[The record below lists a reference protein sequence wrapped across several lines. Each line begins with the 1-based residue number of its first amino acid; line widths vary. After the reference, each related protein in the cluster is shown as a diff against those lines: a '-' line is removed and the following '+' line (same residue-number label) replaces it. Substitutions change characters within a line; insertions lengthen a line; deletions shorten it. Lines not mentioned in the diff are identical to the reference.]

1 MTNDDTPETR
11 LVARLRDALPE
22 VSAAVDAWLAQRGID
37 LDDGPYMWLDGLS
50 NLTMEALKAGEFE
63 RASACMKYMSALVE
77 EGDEAT
83 IRIVDV
89 GYVEGLLWDMDDR
102 QKRRAWRHIPAPL
115 RKLYADVWGTG
126 FMK

>member
-1 MTNDDTPETR
+1 
-11 LVARLRDALPE
+11 
-22 VSAAVDAWLAQRGID
+22 
-37 LDDGPYMWLDGLS
+37 
-50 NLTMEALKAGEFE
+50 MEALKAGEFE

-102 QKRRAWRHIPAPL
+102 QKRRAWRHIPVPL
-115 RKLYADVWGTG
+115 RKLYADAGYQGPKFQAALKRVARKEGAPR
-126 FMK
+126 